1 MADPQRTGLPS
12 QSENRTFSHDITII
26 LYVCTVILADPLP
39 KAAKKSPKPSFPLAV
54 SITERNPA
62 RCIFKRAYFR
72 TRSLLRPLFIDGS
85 VFGQRSTDRY
95 QLSII
100 GTKLSAAIF
109 EVNLPMF

>member
-62 RCIFKRAYFR
+62 RCILKRAYFR
-72 TRSLLRPLFIDGS
+72 PSSLLEGLSTITS
-85 VFGQRSTDRY
+85 KTNSQREED
-95 QLSII
+95 
-100 GTKLSAAIF
+100 
-109 EVNLPMF
+109 

>member
-62 RCIFKRAYFR
+62 RCILKRAYFR
-72 TRSLLRPLFIDGS
+72 ASLDRKRGRAIRVDSFPELVRP
-85 VFGQRSTDRY
+85 
-95 QLSII
+95 
-100 GTKLSAAIF
+100 
-109 EVNLPMF
+109 